1 MTAQILSVRLVTCR
15 ASARDGVSWMYRD
28 SMIAKQDTELRNEQ
42 ALLGERLPDATDSAP
57 AEVHSQAPNSR
68 AEARP

>member
-1 MTAQILSVRLVTCR
+1 MSLVIFR

-57 AEVHSQAPNSR
+57 AEVLSQAPDPR
-68 AEARP
+68 VEAIP